1 MTKGYSQTYDVE
13 YDETFIL
20 VAKMG
25 TVKILVSC
33 TTNFNWLLHQLDV
46 QNIFLHGDLRE
57 EVYMEVSSG
66 FTTTQSTEKVCKLK
80 KLLYG
85 LK

>member
-1 MTKGYSQTYDVE
+1 MSAYCQTDSKRHVERYKAILMTKGYSQTYDVE

-33 TTNFNWLLHQLDV
+33 TTNFN
-46 QNIFLHGDLRE
+46 
-57 EVYMEVSSG
+57 
-66 FTTTQSTEKVCKLK
+66 
-80 KLLYG
+80 
-85 LK
+85 